1 MELPVVAIV
10 GCDDYEYETVG
21 LAVNRGLELLGGAD
35 QFARKGE
42 RILLKPN
49 LLAADP
55 PERCVTTHPAVFR
68 AVAEVFLN
76 NGVKLLYGDSPGFG
90 GFGKA
95 AHKSGLAA
103 VAEELGIDPGNFSE
117 GVRIPFSEGIQNKSF
132 VIARAVTECQGIIS
146 LPKLKSHGLT
156 TLTGAIK
163 NQFGCIP
170 GLLKGEFH
178 AKLPEMRHFLTM
190 LAELTQLIK
199 PRLYV
204 MDAVLA
210 MEGNGPRSGK
220 PRKIGALLLSADPVA
235 LDATAA
241 RMVGLLPDTLDII
254 RIGQQHGL
262 GCMDKESIVLLG
274 DALASFITTDF
285 EISRASTMARLSN
298 HHLRN
303 ILVQRPEIQD
313 DDCIHCGICV
323 QVCPVTPKALQWS
336 GQGEGEEGVQPP
348 VYNYDRC
355 IRCYCCQELC
365 PQGAIKLVAPV
376 LGQALNILKPPVS

>member
-1 MELPVVAIV
+1 MAIVAIV
-10 GCDDYEYETVG
+10 GCDDYEYKTVG
-21 LAVNRGLELLGGAD
+21 MAVNRGLELLGGANR
-35 QFARKGE
+35 FACKGE

-68 AVAEVFLN
+68 AVAEAFLN
-76 NGVKLLYGDSPGFG
+76 NGVKLMYGDSPGFG
-90 GFGKA
+90 SFTKA

-103 VAEELGIDPGNFSE
+103 VAEELCIDTGNFSE
-117 GVRIPFSEGIQNKSF
+117 GERISFSEGIQNKSF
-132 VIARAVTECQGIIS
+132 VIARAVNECQGIIS

-156 TLTGAIK
+156 ILTGAIK

-170 GLLKGEFH
+170 GFLKGEYH
-178 AKLPEMRHFLTM
+178 AKLPEMEHFITM
-190 LAELTQLIK
+190 LVELTRLLK

-241 RMVGLLPDTLDII
+241 RMVGLLPDTLDML
-254 RIGQQHGL
+254 RIGQQYGL

-274 DALASFITTDF
+274 DAMASFITTDF
-285 EISRASTMARLSN
+285 EISRASIMARLSN
-298 HHLRN
+298 HRLRN
-303 ILVQRPEIQD
+303 ILVQRPEIQED
-313 DDCIHCGICV
+313 ECIHCGICV
-323 QVCPVTPKALQWS
+323 QVCPVTPKALQWT
-336 GQGEGEEGVQPP
+336 GPGEGEERCEPP

-365 PQGAIKLVAPV
+365 PEGAIKLVAPL